1 METLNSNWD
10 TGRVERL
17 ESLYR
22 DGLSFSLIAA
32 DIGVTRNAAIGKAHR
47 LKLPKRVE
55 IISKPPRPASARRR
69 RERRR
74 SAAQAAR
81 VELPEPVIETIP
93 GRDYRCSINDL
104 ADCSCRYPLWA
115 PNTVH
120 PDRRYCGIPA
130 ASVSKGQ
137 PYCWRHTMLCDGP
150 NARK

>member
-1 METLNSNWD
+1 MDTLGGNWD
-10 TGRVERL
+10 QERTVRQ

-55 IISKPPRPASARRR
+55 IICKPPRPASARRR

-74 SAAQAAR
+74 QTAR
-81 VELPEPVIETIP
+81 ILGEPELPAFEPVP
-93 GRDYRCSINDL
+93 GHDYRCSINDL
-104 ADCSCRYPLWA
+104 DDCSCRFPMWA
-115 PNTVH
+115 ATTMH

-130 ASVSKGQ
+130 ASVSRGQ
-137 PYCWRHTMLCDGP
+137 PYCLRHTMLCDGA
-150 NARK
+150 ARK